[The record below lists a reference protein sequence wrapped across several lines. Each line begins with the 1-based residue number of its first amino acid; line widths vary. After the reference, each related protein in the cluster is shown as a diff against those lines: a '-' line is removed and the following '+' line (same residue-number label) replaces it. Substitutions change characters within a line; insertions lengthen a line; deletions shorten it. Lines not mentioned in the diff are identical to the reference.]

1 MTWQYPYDK
10 YAAMET
16 LTYNCGS
23 LRYNHVRSYGLLCI
37 MQLFY
42 LHNTTSF
49 NVSKKKEGIPQ
60 KIKICCIFSC
70 NLAHT
75 KTRFAV
81 AFYYKP
87 IRLKV
92 KQN

>member
-42 LHNTTSF
+42 LHNTTNF

-60 KIKICCIFSC
+60 KAKFVVF
-70 NLAHT
+70 L
-75 KTRFAV
+75 V
-81 AFYYKP
+81 A
-87 IRLKV
+87 IWRTLKQDLQWLFTTSLFDS
-92 KQN
+92 K